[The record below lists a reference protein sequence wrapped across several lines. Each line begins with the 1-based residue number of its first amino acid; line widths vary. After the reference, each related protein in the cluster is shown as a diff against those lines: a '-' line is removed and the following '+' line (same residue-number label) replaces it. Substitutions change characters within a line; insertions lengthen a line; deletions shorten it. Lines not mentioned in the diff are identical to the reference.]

1 FSTLSTLE
9 VEELFFSSAASAD
22 GRRFSTISWWRPF
35 FSAPSV
41 FSTAVVEMVERVEE
55 LEAVELEGLEVGA
68 VMERLLEGVEEVEGV
83 EVSNGEETFSI
94 SFVGSSTF
102 SFSFSTSSL
111 PWRLHPPSCWRRR
124 SPFSRWSSARFW
136 LMIDSA
142 IKTPKTT
149 DSARTHWAILFSKS
163 SSNPTVYALL
173 EKRTKITP
181 YMKPAYADP
190 LGFSPLF

>member
-111 PWRLHPPSCWRRR
+111 PWRLHPPSCWRLE
-124 SPFSRWSSARFW
+124 SPARWSSAKFW
-136 LMIDSA
+136 LIIDSETS
-142 IKTPKTT
+142 TPNTT
-149 DSARTHWAILFSKS
+149 DKAKTHWAILFSKS
-163 SSNPTVYALL
+163 IFNPTVYALL
-173 EKRTKITP
+173 EKNTRITP
-181 YMKPAYADP
+181 Y
-190 LGFSPLF
+190 